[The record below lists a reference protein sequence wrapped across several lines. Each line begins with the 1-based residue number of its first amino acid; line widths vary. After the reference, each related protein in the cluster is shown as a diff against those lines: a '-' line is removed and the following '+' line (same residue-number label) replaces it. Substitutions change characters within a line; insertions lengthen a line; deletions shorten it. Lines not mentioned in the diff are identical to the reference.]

1 MGKKSNLPTSV
12 RLSGAELD
20 VITHEGILGLTA
32 GIRSMI
38 ADNEMLKLIVD
49 NLELKLKIAEDK

>member
-32 GIRSMI
+32 GIRFMM